1 MLEDTDILF
10 LSGIRWEF
18 SFQRHQQI
26 ATLLARRNRVLFFE
40 IGLSPANLIKEPAVT
55 LRHWKRWLRGPEE
68 IHPRLFRCTAPPV
81 FPLNRSVIAV
91 NRINQEITF
100 RAARRAGKKLGM
112 TPDLVWISDP
122 YFSRFALRR
131 GRALTVFD
139 WIHDEGEIEGSR
151 LDRVYRR
158 LRGECLKGADLVF
171 TPSRMIYDRQ
181 GQNDPRFHLVPHG
194 VNLPPG
200 PVPASPPPEDISSI
214 PSPII
219 GFIGTIGPAVDLELL
234 DFLARSKPDWSW
246 VLIGETRTDPGK
258 IPTRPNVYFLG
269 PKKPEELS
277 RYLSRFSAGIIPY
290 RVNSLTETVHPVKTY
305 QYLAAGLPVVSSRLP
320 ELAGLGDLVR
330 REDDP
335 AGFLRA
341 LEEILAAD
349 REEARQP
356 RRDFARGNSW
366 EKRVEEIGKIIAVA
380 RAAQSASGEN
390 VTRSVTS

>member
-1 MLEDTDILF
+1 MLEDADILF

-26 ATLLARRNRVLFFE
+26 AIRLARRNRVLFFE

-68 IHPRLFRCTAPPV
+68 IRPGLFRWTAPPV

-122 YFSRFALRR
+122 YFSLFSRDHGQAV
-131 GRALTVFD
+131 TVFD
-139 WIHDEGEIEGSR
+139 WIHDEGNNSGSS

-158 LRGECLKGADLVF
+158 LREETLRNSDIVF
-171 TPSRMIYDRQ
+171 TPSRVIYERH
-181 GQNDPRFHLVPHG
+181 GGNDPRFYLVPHG
-194 VNLPPG
+194 VDLPPG
-200 PVPASPPPEDISSI
+200 PVPAGPPPEDISSI

-219 GFIGTIGPAVDLELL
+219 GFVGTIGPAVDLALL
-234 DFLARSKPDWSW
+234 DFLSERRKDWSF
-246 VLIGETRTDPGK
+246 VLIGEVRKPVGK
-258 IPTRPNVYFLG
+258 LGNRPNVYLLG
-269 PKKPEELS
+269 PRRREDLP
-277 RYLSRFSAGIIPY
+277 RYLKTFDGGIIPY
-290 RVNSLTETVHPVKTY
+290 RIDPTTATVHPIKTY
-305 QYLAAGLPVVSSRLP
+305 EYLAAGLPVVSTRLP

-341 LEEILAAD
+341 LEEVLAAD
-349 REEARQP
+349 REEARQA

-366 EKRVEEIGKIIAVA
+366 EKRVEEIGEIIAA
-380 RAAQSASGEN
+380 GRAAQSASGEN